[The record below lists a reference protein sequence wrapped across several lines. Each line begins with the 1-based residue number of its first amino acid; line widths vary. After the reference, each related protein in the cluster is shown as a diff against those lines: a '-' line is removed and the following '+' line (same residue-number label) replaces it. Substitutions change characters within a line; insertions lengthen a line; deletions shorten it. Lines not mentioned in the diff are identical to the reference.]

1 MRINIKFSTAYGIDH
16 KLYGFDLI
24 EIRSDEWNN
33 QEFVYSAKYYGEVPE
48 NIQKLLNSD
57 IVIRMEKE
65 IEIKRHET
73 ELGKS
78 IKLKGVK
85 FVLNE

>member
-24 EIRSDEWNN
+24 EIRSDELNN
-33 QEFVYSAKYYGEVPE
+33 QEFVYYAKYYGQVPE
-48 NIQKLLNSD
+48 KIQKLLNSD
-57 IVIRMEKE
+57 IVIRMEKQ

-73 ELGKS
+73 ELEKM
-78 IKLKGVK
+78 IKLQTIQS
-85 FVLNE
+85 VLK

>member
-1 MRINIKFSTAYGIDH
+1 MRINIRFSTAYGIDH

-33 QEFVYSAKYYGEVPE
+33 QEFFYSAKYYGEVPE
-48 NIQKLLNSD
+48 NIQKLFNSD
-57 IVIRMEKE
+57 ILVRMEKE

-73 ELGKS
+73 ELEKR
-78 IKLKGVK
+78 IKLQTIQS
-85 FVLNE
+85 VLK